1 MINYGRLISLKH
13 SMLKSGDKIKIREN
27 SEEFVFGEV
36 VEILRG
42 GQVKILLEDGFEII
56 SAADEVM
63 KVNLDEL
70 NPWFKG
76 KSAGGKKHDQISK
89 AATNTL
95 FVSISRNVAEV
106 DIHIEQIVPITRGL
120 SADRMIDLQLE
131 FTKNAV
137 DKAIGMHLHK
147 IILIHGEGKG
157 KLRGTIRSYLH
168 KHHPKC
174 EVINADKMKYGDG
187 ATEVILHY

>member
-1 MINYGRLISLKH
+1 
-13 SMLKSGDKIKIREN
+13 MLKPGDKIKIREN
-27 SEEFVFGEV
+27 SEEFNFGEV
-36 VEILRG
+36 LEILAG

-56 SAADEVM
+56 AAIDEVM
-63 KVNLDEL
+63 KINLDEL

-76 KSAGGKKHDQISK
+76 KTTGNKKQDQPSVQSSEKIF
-89 AATNTL
+89 L
-95 FVSISRNVAEV
+95 SISRNVAEV
-106 DIHIEQIVPITRGL
+106 DIHIEKIVPTTRGL
-120 SADRMIDLQLE
+120 SADRMLDLQLE

-137 DKAIGMHLHK
+137 EKAIQMNLHK

-187 ATEVILHY
+187 ATEVIVKKG

>member
-1 MINYGRLISLKH
+1 
-13 SMLKSGDKIKIREN
+13 MLNAGDKIKIREN
-27 SEEFVFGEV
+27 SDEFVFGEV
-36 VEILRG
+36 LEILHG
-42 GQVKILLEDGFEII
+42 GQVKILLEDGFELI
-56 SAADEVM
+56 AASDEVM

-76 KSAGGKKHDQISK
+76 KSAGGKKHDQTIK
-89 AATNTL
+89 PATLNPFLT
-95 FVSISRNVAEV
+95 ISRNVAEV
-106 DIHIEQIVPITRGL
+106 DIHIEKIVPSTRGL
-120 SADRMIDLQLE
+120 SAERMIDLQLGY
-131 FTKNAV
+131 TKSAV
-137 DKAIGMHLHK
+137 EKAIGMHLHK

-187 ATEVILHY
+187 ATEVILHSNKPL

>member
-1 MINYGRLISLKH
+1 VLKA
-13 SMLKSGDKIKIREN
+13 GDKIKIREN
-27 SEEFVFGEV
+27 SEDFIFGEV
-36 VEILRG
+36 VEMLPA

-56 SAADEVM
+56 ASTDDVM
-63 KVNLDEL
+63 KITLNEL

-76 KSAGGKKHDQISK
+76 KSAGSKKQDEPTSQ
-89 AATNTL
+89 AAHKS
-95 FVSISRNVAEV
+95 FVNISRFVAEV
-106 DIHIEQIVPITRGL
+106 DIHIEQIVPSVRGL
-120 SADRMIDLQLE
+120 SADRMLDLQLE
-131 FTKNAV
+131 FTKKAV
-137 DKAIGMHLHK
+137 EKAIGMHLHK

-187 ATEVILHY
+187 ATEVIL

>member
-1 MINYGRLISLKH
+1 MINYSRLISLNH

-27 SEEFVFGEV
+27 SDEFVFGEV
-36 VEILRG
+36 LEILRG
-42 GQVKILLEDGFEII
+42 GQIKILLEDGFEII
-56 SAADEVM
+56 TSSDEVM

-76 KSAGGKKHDQISK
+76 KFAGGKKQVQPLKS
-89 AATNTL
+89 ATVNS
-95 FVSISRNVAEV
+95 FVSISRNIAEI
-106 DIHIEQIVPITRGL
+106 DIHIEQIVPSIRGL
-120 SADRMIDLQLE
+120 SAEKMIDLQLE

-137 DKAIGMHLHK
+137 EKAISMHLHK

-187 ATEVILHY
+187 ATEVILH

>member
-1 MINYGRLISLKH
+1 
-13 SMLKSGDKIKIREN
+13 MLKAGDKIKFREN
-27 SEEFVFGEV
+27 SDEFVYGEV
-36 VEILRG
+36 LEILAGR
-42 GQVKILLEDGFEII
+42 QVKILLEDGFEII
-56 SAADEVM
+56 SPADEVM

-76 KSAGGKKHDQISK
+76 KSSGGKKQEQSSK
-89 AATNTL
+89 PATEDS

-106 DIHIEQIVPITRGL
+106 DIHIEQIVPSTRGL
-120 SADRMIDLQLE
+120 TADRMIDLQLE
-131 FTKNAV
+131 YTKKAV
-137 DKAIGMHLHK
+137 EKAIGMHLHK

-187 ATEVILHY
+187 ATEVILH